1 MADDWGKEE
10 ARESGLIEGR
20 ESNQR
25 DFQSAPPHMT
35 PALIFYS
42 LVLNVPQAT
51 PLCLYLPVP
60 ILVSRRAP

>member
-10 ARESGLIEGR
+10 GRESGLIAGR

-25 DFQSAPPHMT
+25 DFQSSPLPNMT

-51 PLCLYLPVP
+51 PPLPLP
-60 ILVSRRAP
+60 ACPHPC